1 MTEIEFIPLGD
12 RVIIEPDAIKDVTSG
27 GIIIPDA
34 SKKQL
39 PVGIV
44 IALGKGIKSEDSPLE
59 VGDKVL
65 YHESAGG
72 PIDLEE
78 GTFLMMGEFEIK
90 GILKKAG
97 K

>member
-12 RVIIEPDAIKDVTSG
+12 RVIIEPEAIKDVTEG

-39 PVGIV
+39 PIGVV
-44 IALGKGIKSEDSPLE
+44 IALGSGIKSEESPLD

-72 PIDLEE
+72 PINLQE

-90 GILKKAG
+90 GILKKVG

>member
-12 RVIIEPDAIKDVTSG
+12 RVIIEPEAIRDVTEG

-39 PVGIV
+39 PIGIIIAVGSGV
-44 IALGKGIKSEDSPLE
+44 KTEDTPLGI
-59 VGDKVL
+59 GDKVL
-65 YHESAGG
+65 YHENAGG
-72 PIDLEE
+72 SIDLEE
-78 GTFLMMGEFEIK
+78 GTFLMMDKREIK
-90 GILKKAG
+90 GILKKAN